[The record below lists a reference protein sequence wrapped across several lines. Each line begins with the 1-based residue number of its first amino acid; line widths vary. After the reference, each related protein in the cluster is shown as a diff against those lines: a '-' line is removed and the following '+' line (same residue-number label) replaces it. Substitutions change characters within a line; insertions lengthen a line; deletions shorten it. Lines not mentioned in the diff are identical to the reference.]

1 MKKKIIIIGVLVIGI
16 AIYVLDLRNI
26 MLNIFQVSENYFMNS
41 FEVESTPLR
50 ITKVNDALVVAS
62 LGGEGLFEVYN
73 KRCRQESQ
81 SLQNEP
87 VNMIYGTARQQR
99 TRF

>member
-26 MLNIFQVSENYFMNS
+26 MLNIFQVSENHFMNS

-73 KRCRQESQ
+73 KR
-81 SLQNEP
+81 
-87 VNMIYGTARQQR
+87 
-99 TRF
+99 